1 MYRMSW
7 NIRIGDFR
15 LRMVEKV
22 SIKRS
27 VELLSD
33 TATIT
38 LPGTVFNKAINIEDK
53 IKVGDAVEIEL
64 GYNDDLKPE
73 FKGYLKAIKTDG
85 GSLTLELED
94 DIYLF
99 RKSVKDE
106 EMKDASVKNILAN
119 ICSQV
124 GGFSVSCDYDF
135 TYDKFVINNATGY
148 DVLKKIQDEASPNI
162 YLKDKV
168 LHVHPQY
175 AEIFGEARFDFSK
188 NIERDGTD
196 LKYKSED
203 ERKLLVVVE
212 GTDETGA
219 TVSVEKGT
227 TGGDKM
233 TLKLP
238 GVSSRSSLEQKAQ
251 SVLDQ
256 KVYTGYEGSFQSWII
271 PYVDAG
277 YKVAITDPDYE
288 IKNGT
293 YYVISVETTFSKDGG
308 VRKITL
314 GKRLNRKLKTEN

>member
-1 MYRMSW
+1 MSW
-7 NIRIGDFR
+7 NIKIGGYR
-15 LRMVEKV
+15 LKMVEKV

-27 VELLSD
+27 VELLAD
-33 TATIT
+33 TATVT
-38 LPGTVFNKAINIEDK
+38 LPATVFNKTISIEDK

-64 GYNDDLKPE
+64 GYNDDLKTE
-73 FKGYLKAIKTDG
+73 FKGYLKSIKTDG

-106 EMKDASVKNILAN
+106 EMKDASVKKILEN

-175 AEIFGEARFDFSK
+175 AEIFGEARYDFSK
-188 NIERDGTD
+188 NIEREGTD

-203 ERKLLVVVE
+203 ERKFLIVVE

-238 GVSSRSSLEQKAQ
+238 GVSSKSSLEQKAQ
-251 SVLDQ
+251 SVLEQ
-256 KVYTGYEGSFQSWII
+256 KVYTGYEGSFQTWLV

-288 IKNGT
+288 VKNGT

-308 VRKITL
+308 VRKVTL
-314 GKRLNRKLKTEN
+314 GKRVD

>member
-1 MYRMSW
+1 MYKMSW
-7 NIRIGDFR
+7 DIKIGGYR
-15 LRMVEKV
+15 LKMVEKV

-27 VELLSD
+27 VELLAD
-33 TATIT
+33 TATVT
-38 LPGTVFNKAINIEDK
+38 LPATVFNKTISIEDK

-64 GYNDDLKPE
+64 GYNDDLKTE
-73 FKGYLKAIKTDG
+73 FKGYLKSIKTDG

-106 EMKDASVKNILAN
+106 EMKDANVKKILEN

-175 AEIFGEARFDFSK
+175 AEIFGEARYDFSK
-188 NIERDGTD
+188 NIEREGTD

-203 ERKLLVVVE
+203 ERKFLIVVE

-219 TVSVEKGT
+219 TVSMEKGV

-251 SVLDQ
+251 SVLEQ
-256 KVYTGYEGSFQSWII
+256 KVYTGYEGSFQTWLV

-288 IKNGT
+288 VKNGT

-308 VRKITL
+308 VRKVTL
-314 GKRLNRKLKTEN
+314 GKRVD

>member
-1 MYRMSW
+1 MSW
-7 NIRIGDFR
+7 NIRIGGFR
-15 LRMVEKV
+15 LKMVEKV

-38 LPGTVFNKAINIEDK
+38 LPGTVFNKAINIENK
-53 IKVGDAVEIEL
+53 IKVGDDVEIKL
-64 GYNDDLKPE
+64 GYNDNLKEE

-106 EMKDASVKNILAN
+106 EMKNASVKSILEN

-135 TYDKFVINNATGY
+135 SYDKFVINNATGY

-175 AEIFGEARFDFSK
+175 AEIFGEARYDFSR

-238 GVSSRSSLEQKAQ
+238 GVSSKSSLEQKAQ

-256 KVYTGYEGSFQSWII
+256 KVYTGYEGSFQSWLI

-277 YKVAITDPDYE
+277 YKVSITDPDYE
-288 IKNGT
+288 IKDGT

-314 GKRLNRKLKTEN
+314 GKKIS

>member
-1 MYRMSW
+1 MSW
-7 NIRIGDFR
+7 NIKIGGYR
-15 LRMVEKV
+15 LKMVEKV
-22 SIKRS
+22 SVKRS
-27 VELLSD
+27 VELLAD
-33 TATIT
+33 TATVT
-38 LPGTVFNKAINIEDK
+38 LPATVFNKTISIEDK

-64 GYNDDLKPE
+64 GYNDDLKTE
-73 FKGYLKAIKTDG
+73 FKGYLKSIKTDG

-94 DIYLF
+94 AIYLF

-106 EMKDASVKNILAN
+106 EMKDASVKKILEN

-175 AEIFGEARFDFSK
+175 AEIFGEARYDFGK
-188 NIERDGTD
+188 NIEREGTD

-203 ERKLLVVVE
+203 ERKFLIVVE

-219 TVSVEKGT
+219 TVSVEKGV

-251 SVLDQ
+251 SVLEQ
-256 KVYTGYEGSFQSWII
+256 KVYTGYEGSFQTWLV

-288 IKNGT
+288 VKNGT

-308 VRKITL
+308 VRKVTL
-314 GKRLNRKLKTEN
+314 GKRLN

>member
-7 NIRIGDFR
+7 NIRIGGFR

-106 EMKDASVKNILAN
+106 EMKNASVKSILEN

-135 TYDKFVINNATGY
+135 SYDKFVINNATGY

-175 AEIFGEARFDFSK
+175 AEIFGEARFDFSR

-238 GVSSRSSLEQKAQ
+238 GVSSKSSLEQKAQ

-256 KVYTGYEGSFQSWII
+256 KVYTGYEGSFQSWLI

-277 YKVAITDPDYE
+277 YKVSITDPDYE
-288 IKNGT
+288 IKDGT

-314 GKRLNRKLKTEN
+314 GKKIS

>member
-1 MYRMSW
+1 MSW
-7 NIRIGDFR
+7 NIRIGGFR

-175 AEIFGEARFDFSK
+175 AEIFGEARFDFSR

-233 TLKLP
+233 TVKLP
-238 GVSSRSSLEQKAQ
+238 GVSTKASLESKAKA
-251 SVLDQ
+251 VLEQ
-256 KVYTGYEGSFQSWII
+256 KVYTGYEGSFQTWLV

-277 YKVAITDPDYE
+277 YKVRITDPDYE
-288 IKNGT
+288 VKDGT
-293 YYVISVETTFSKDGG
+293 YYVLSVETTFSKDGG

-314 GKRLNRKLKTEN
+314 GKRLN

>member
-1 MYRMSW
+1 MYKMCW
-7 NIRIGDFR
+7 NIRIGGFR

-53 IKVGDAVEIEL
+53 IKVGDDVEIKL
-64 GYNDDLKPE
+64 GYNDNLKEE

-106 EMKDASVKNILAN
+106 EMKNASVKSILENIS
-119 ICSQV
+119 SQV

-168 LHVHPQY
+168 LHVHPKY
-175 AEIFGEARFDFSK
+175 AEIFGEARYDFSR
-188 NIERDGTD
+188 NIDREGTD

-251 SVLDQ
+251 SVLEQ
-256 KVYTGYEGSFQSWII
+256 KVYTGYEGSFQSWLV

-314 GKRLNRKLKTEN
+314 GKKIS

>member
-1 MYRMSW
+1 
-7 NIRIGDFR
+7 
-15 LRMVEKV
+15 MVEKV

-106 EMKDASVKNILAN
+106 EMKNASVKSILEN

-135 TYDKFVINNATGY
+135 SYDKFVINNATGY

-175 AEIFGEARFDFSK
+175 AEIFGEARFDFSR

-238 GVSSRSSLEQKAQ
+238 GVSSKSSLEQKAQ

-256 KVYTGYEGSFQSWII
+256 KVYTGYEGSFQSWLI

-277 YKVAITDPDYE
+277 YKVSITDPDYE
-288 IKNGT
+288 IKDGT

-314 GKRLNRKLKTEN
+314 GKKIS

>member
-7 NIRIGDFR
+7 NIRIGGFR

-73 FKGYLKAIKTDG
+73 FKGYLKAIKTDS

-175 AEIFGEARFDFSK
+175 AEIFGEARFDFSR

-238 GVSSRSSLEQKAQ
+238 GVSSRRSLEQKAQ
-251 SVLDQ
+251 SVLEQ
-256 KVYTGYEGSFQSWII
+256 KVYTGYEGSFQAWLV

-314 GKRLNRKLKTEN
+314 GKRLN

>member
-1 MYRMSW
+1 MSW
-7 NIRIGDFR
+7 NIRIGGFR
-15 LRMVEKV
+15 LKMVEKV

-53 IKVGDAVEIEL
+53 IKVGDDVEIKL
-64 GYNDDLKPE
+64 GYNDNLKEE

-106 EMKDASVKNILAN
+106 EMKNASVKSILEN
-119 ICSQV
+119 ICSQIE
-124 GGFSVSCDYDF
+124 GFSVSCDYDF
-135 TYDKFVINNATGY
+135 SYDKFVINNATGY

-175 AEIFGEARFDFSK
+175 AEIFGEARYDFSR

-238 GVSSRSSLEQKAQ
+238 GVSSKSSLEQKAQ

-256 KVYTGYEGSFQSWII
+256 KVYTGYEGSFQSWLI

-277 YKVAITDPDYE
+277 YKVSITDPDYE
-288 IKNGT
+288 IKDGT

-314 GKRLNRKLKTEN
+314 GKKIS

>member
-1 MYRMSW
+1 MSW
-7 NIRIGDFR
+7 NIRIGGFR
-15 LRMVEKV
+15 LKMVEKV

-53 IKVGDAVEIEL
+53 IKVGNDVEIQL

-106 EMKDASVKNILAN
+106 EMKNASVKSILEN

-135 TYDKFVINNATGY
+135 SYDKFVINNATGY

-175 AEIFGEARFDFSK
+175 AEIFGEARYDFSR

-251 SVLDQ
+251 SVLEQ
-256 KVYTGYEGSFQSWII
+256 KVYTGYEGSFQSWLV

-314 GKRLNRKLKTEN
+314 GKKIS

>member
-7 NIRIGDFR
+7 NIKIGGYR
-15 LRMVEKV
+15 LKMVEKV

-27 VELLSD
+27 VELLAD
-33 TATIT
+33 TATVT
-38 LPGTVFNKAINIEDK
+38 LPATVFNKTISIEDK

-64 GYNDDLKPE
+64 GYNDDLKTE
-73 FKGYLKAIKTDG
+73 FKGYLKSIKTDG

-106 EMKDASVKNILAN
+106 EMKDASVKKILEN

-175 AEIFGEARFDFSK
+175 AEIFGEARYDFGK
-188 NIERDGTD
+188 NIEREGTD

-203 ERKLLVVVE
+203 ERKFLIVVE

-219 TVSVEKGT
+219 TVSVEKGV

-238 GVSSRSSLEQKAQ
+238 GVSSKSSLEQKAQ
-251 SVLDQ
+251 SVLEQ
-256 KVYTGYEGSFQSWII
+256 KVYTGYEGSFQTWLV

-288 IKNGT
+288 VKNGT

-308 VRKITL
+308 VRKVTL
-314 GKRLNRKLKTEN
+314 GKRLN

>member
-1 MYRMSW
+1 MSW
-7 NIRIGDFR
+7 NIRIGGFR

-38 LPGTVFNKAINIEDK
+38 LPGTVFNKAINIEGK

-175 AEIFGEARFDFSK
+175 AEIFGEARFDFSR

-251 SVLDQ
+251 SVLEQ
-256 KVYTGYEGSFQSWII
+256 KVYTGYEGSFQSWLV

-314 GKRLNRKLKTEN
+314 GKRLN

>member
-7 NIRIGDFR
+7 NIMIGGFR
-15 LRMVEKV
+15 LKMVEKV

-53 IKVGDAVEIEL
+53 IKVGDDVEIKL
-64 GYNDDLKPE
+64 GYNDNLKEE

-106 EMKDASVKNILAN
+106 EMKNASVKSILEN

-135 TYDKFVINNATGY
+135 SYDKFVINNATGY

-175 AEIFGEARFDFSK
+175 AEIFGEARYDFSR

-238 GVSSRSSLEQKAQ
+238 GVSSKSSLEQKAQ

-256 KVYTGYEGSFQSWII
+256 KVYTGYEGSFQSWLI

-277 YKVAITDPDYE
+277 YKVSITDPDYE
-288 IKNGT
+288 IKDGT

-314 GKRLNRKLKTEN
+314 GKKIS

>member
-7 NIRIGDFR
+7 NIKIGGYR
-15 LRMVEKV
+15 LKMVEKV

-27 VELLSD
+27 VELLAD
-33 TATIT
+33 TATVT
-38 LPGTVFNKAINIEDK
+38 LPATVFNKTISIEDK

-64 GYNDDLKPE
+64 GYNDDLKTE
-73 FKGYLKAIKTDG
+73 FKGYLKSIKTDG

-106 EMKDASVKNILAN
+106 EMKDASVKKILEN

-135 TYDKFVINNATGY
+135 TYDNFVINNATGY

-175 AEIFGEARFDFSK
+175 AEIFGEARYDFGK
-188 NIERDGTD
+188 NIEREGTD

-203 ERKLLVVVE
+203 ERKFLIVVE

-219 TVSVEKGT
+219 TVSVEKGV

-238 GVSSRSSLEQKAQ
+238 GVSSKSSLEQKAQ
-251 SVLDQ
+251 SVLEQ
-256 KVYTGYEGSFQSWII
+256 KVYTGYEGSFQTWLA

-288 IKNGT
+288 VKNGT

-308 VRKITL
+308 VRKVTL
-314 GKRLNRKLKTEN
+314 GKRLN

>member
-1 MYRMSW
+1 MYKMSW
-7 NIRIGDFR
+7 DIKIGGYR
-15 LRMVEKV
+15 LKMVEKV

-27 VELLSD
+27 VELLAD
-33 TATIT
+33 TATVT
-38 LPGTVFNKAINIEDK
+38 LPATVFNKTISIEDK

-64 GYNDDLKPE
+64 GYNDDLKTE
-73 FKGYLKAIKTDG
+73 FKGYLKSIKTDG

-106 EMKDASVKNILAN
+106 EMKDASVKKILEN

-175 AEIFGEARFDFSK
+175 AEIFGEARYDFSK
-188 NIERDGTD
+188 NIEREGTD

-203 ERKLLVVVE
+203 ERKFLIVVE

-219 TVSVEKGT
+219 TVSVEKGV

-251 SVLDQ
+251 SVLEQ
-256 KVYTGYEGSFQSWII
+256 KVYTGYEGSFQTWLV

-308 VRKITL
+308 VRKVTL
-314 GKRLNRKLKTEN
+314 GKRVD

>member
-1 MYRMSW
+1 MSW
-7 NIRIGDFR
+7 NIRIGGYR
-15 LRMVEKV
+15 LKMVEKV

-27 VELLSD
+27 VELLAD
-33 TATIT
+33 TATVT
-38 LPGTVFNKAINIEDK
+38 LPATVFNKTISIEDK

-64 GYNDDLKPE
+64 GYNDDLKTE
-73 FKGYLKAIKTDG
+73 FKGYLKSIKTDG

-106 EMKDASVKNILAN
+106 EMKDASVKKILEN

-175 AEIFGEARFDFSK
+175 AEIFGEARYDFSK
-188 NIERDGTD
+188 NIEREGTD

-203 ERKLLVVVE
+203 ERKFLIVVE

-238 GVSSRSSLEQKAQ
+238 GVSSKSSLEQKAQ
-251 SVLDQ
+251 SVLEQ
-256 KVYTGYEGSFQSWII
+256 KVYTGYEGSFQTWLV

-288 IKNGT
+288 VKNGT

-308 VRKITL
+308 VRKVTL
-314 GKRLNRKLKTEN
+314 GKRVD

>member
-1 MYRMSW
+1 MSW
-7 NIRIGDFR
+7 NIRIGGFR
-15 LRMVEKV
+15 LKMVEKV

-38 LPGTVFNKAINIEDK
+38 LPGTVFNKAINIEGK
-53 IKVGDAVEIEL
+53 IKVGDAVEIQL
-64 GYNDDLKPE
+64 GYNDNLKEE

-106 EMKDASVKNILAN
+106 EMKNASVKSILEN

-124 GGFSVSCDYDF
+124 GSFSVSCDYDF
-135 TYDKFVINNATGY
+135 SYDKFVINNATGY

-175 AEIFGEARFDFSK
+175 AEIFGEARYDFSR

-238 GVSSRSSLEQKAQ
+238 GVSSKSSLEQKAQ

-256 KVYTGYEGSFQSWII
+256 KVYTGYEGSFQSWLI

-277 YKVAITDPDYE
+277 YKVTITDPDYE
-288 IKNGT
+288 IKDGT

-314 GKRLNRKLKTEN
+314 GKKIS

>member
-1 MYRMSW
+1 MYKMSW
-7 NIRIGDFR
+7 DIKIGGYR
-15 LRMVEKV
+15 LKMVEKV

-27 VELLSD
+27 VELLAD
-33 TATIT
+33 TATVT
-38 LPGTVFNKAINIEDK
+38 LPATVFNKTISIEDK

-64 GYNDDLKPE
+64 GYNDDLKTE
-73 FKGYLKAIKTDG
+73 FKGYLKSIKTDG

-106 EMKDASVKNILAN
+106 EMKDANVKKILEN

-148 DVLKKIQDEASPNI
+148 DVLKKIQEEASPNI

-175 AEIFGEARFDFSK
+175 AEIFGEARYDFSK
-188 NIERDGTD
+188 NIEREGTD

-203 ERKLLVVVE
+203 ERKFLIVVE

-219 TVSVEKGT
+219 TVSVEKGV

-251 SVLDQ
+251 SVLEQ
-256 KVYTGYEGSFQSWII
+256 KVYTGYEGSFQTWLV

-288 IKNGT
+288 VKNGT

-308 VRKITL
+308 VRKVTL
-314 GKRLNRKLKTEN
+314 GKRVN

>member
-7 NIRIGDFR
+7 NIKIGGYR
-15 LRMVEKV
+15 LKMVEKV

-27 VELLSD
+27 VELLAD
-33 TATIT
+33 TATVT
-38 LPGTVFNKAINIEDK
+38 LPATVFNKTISIEDK

-64 GYNDDLKPE
+64 GYNDDLKTE
-73 FKGYLKAIKTDG
+73 FKGYLKSIKTDG

-106 EMKDASVKNILAN
+106 EMKDASVKKILEN

-175 AEIFGEARFDFSK
+175 AEIFGEARYDFSK
-188 NIERDGTD
+188 NIEREGTD

-203 ERKLLVVVE
+203 ERKFLIVVE

-219 TVSVEKGT
+219 TVSVEKGI

-251 SVLDQ
+251 SVLEQ
-256 KVYTGYEGSFQSWII
+256 KVYTGYEGSFQTWLV

-288 IKNGT
+288 VKNGT

-308 VRKITL
+308 VRKVTL
-314 GKRLNRKLKTEN
+314 GKRLN

>member
-1 MYRMSW
+1 MSW
-7 NIRIGDFR
+7 NIKIGGYR
-15 LRMVEKV
+15 LKMVEKV

-27 VELLSD
+27 VELLAD
-33 TATIT
+33 TATVT
-38 LPGTVFNKAINIEDK
+38 LPATVFNKTISIEDK

-99 RKSVKDE
+99 RRSVKDE

-175 AEIFGEARFDFSK
+175 AEIFGEARYDFGK
-188 NIERDGTD
+188 NIEREGTD

-203 ERKLLVVVE
+203 ERKFLIVVE

-219 TVSVEKGT
+219 TVSVEKGV

-251 SVLDQ
+251 SVLEQ
-256 KVYTGYEGSFQSWII
+256 KVYTGYEGSFQTWLV

-288 IKNGT
+288 VKNGT

-308 VRKITL
+308 VRKVTL
-314 GKRLNRKLKTEN
+314 GKRLN

>member
-1 MYRMSW
+1 
-7 NIRIGDFR
+7 
-15 LRMVEKV
+15 MVEKV

-106 EMKDASVKNILAN
+106 EMKNASVKSILEN

-135 TYDKFVINNATGY
+135 SYDKFVINNATGY

-175 AEIFGEARFDFSK
+175 AEIFGEARFDFSR

-238 GVSSRSSLEQKAQ
+238 GVSSKSSLEQKAQ

-256 KVYTGYEGSFQSWII
+256 KVYTGYEGSFQSWLI

-277 YKVAITDPDYE
+277 YKVSITDPDYE
-288 IKNGT
+288 IKDGT
-293 YYVISVETTFSKDGG
+293 
-308 VRKITL
+308 
-314 GKRLNRKLKTEN
+314 

>member
-1 MYRMSW
+1 MSW
-7 NIRIGDFR
+7 NIRIGGFR
-15 LRMVEKV
+15 LKMVEKV

-53 IKVGDAVEIEL
+53 IKVGDDVEIKL
-64 GYNDDLKPE
+64 GYNDNLKEE

-106 EMKDASVKNILAN
+106 EMKNASVKSILEN

-135 TYDKFVINNATGY
+135 SYDKFVINNATGY

-175 AEIFGEARFDFSK
+175 AEIFGEARYNFSR

-238 GVSSRSSLEQKAQ
+238 GVSSKSSLEQKAQ

-256 KVYTGYEGSFQSWII
+256 KVYTGYEGSFQSWLI

-277 YKVAITDPDYE
+277 YKVSITDPDYE
-288 IKNGT
+288 IKDGT
-293 YYVISVETTFSKDGG
+293 YYVISVETTFSQNGG

-314 GKRLNRKLKTEN
+314 GKKIS

>member
-1 MYRMSW
+1 MSW
-7 NIRIGDFR
+7 NIRIGGFR
-15 LRMVEKV
+15 LKMVEKV

-53 IKVGDAVEIEL
+53 IKVGDDVEIKL
-64 GYNDDLKPE
+64 GYNDNLKEE

-106 EMKDASVKNILAN
+106 EMKNASVKNILAN

-175 AEIFGEARFDFSK
+175 AEIFGEARFDFSR

-251 SVLDQ
+251 SVLEQ
-256 KVYTGYEGSFQSWII
+256 KVYTGYEGSFQSWLV

-314 GKRLNRKLKTEN
+314 GKRLN

>member
-7 NIRIGDFR
+7 NIRIGGYR
-15 LRMVEKV
+15 LKMVEKV

-27 VELLSD
+27 VELLAD
-33 TATIT
+33 TATVT
-38 LPGTVFNKAINIEDK
+38 LPATVFNKTISIEDK

-64 GYNDDLKPE
+64 GYNDDLKTE
-73 FKGYLKAIKTDG
+73 FKGYLKSIKTDG

-106 EMKDASVKNILAN
+106 EMKDASVKKILEN

-175 AEIFGEARFDFSK
+175 AEIFGEARYDFSK
-188 NIERDGTD
+188 NIEREGTD

-203 ERKLLVVVE
+203 ERKFLIVVE

-251 SVLDQ
+251 SVLEQ
-256 KVYTGYEGSFQSWII
+256 KVYTGYEGSFQTWLV

-288 IKNGT
+288 VKNGT

-314 GKRLNRKLKTEN
+314 GKRLN

>member
-7 NIRIGDFR
+7 NIRIGGFR

-106 EMKDASVKNILAN
+106 EMKNASVKSILEN

-135 TYDKFVINNATGY
+135 SYDKFVINNATGY

-162 YLKDKV
+162 YLKDKM

-175 AEIFGEARFDFSK
+175 AEIFGEARFDFSR

-238 GVSSRSSLEQKAQ
+238 GVSSKSSLEQKAK
-251 SVLDQ
+251 SVLEQ
-256 KVYTGYEGSFQSWII
+256 KVYTGYEGSFQSWLV

-277 YKVAITDPDYE
+277 YKVTITDPDYE

-314 GKRLNRKLKTEN
+314 GKRLN

>member
-1 MYRMSW
+1 MSW
-7 NIRIGDFR
+7 NIRIGGFR
-15 LRMVEKV
+15 LKMVEKV

-53 IKVGDAVEIEL
+53 IKVGDDVEIKL
-64 GYNDDLKPE
+64 GYNDNLKEE

-106 EMKDASVKNILAN
+106 EMKNASVKSILEN

-135 TYDKFVINNATGY
+135 SYDKFVINNATGY

-175 AEIFGEARFDFSK
+175 AEIFGEARYDFSR

-251 SVLDQ
+251 SVLEQ
-256 KVYTGYEGSFQSWII
+256 KVYTGYEGSFQSWLI

-288 IKNGT
+288 IKDGT

-308 VRKITL
+308 IRKITL
-314 GKRLNRKLKTEN
+314 GKRLN

>member
-1 MYRMSW
+1 MYKMCW
-7 NIRIGDFR
+7 NIRIGGFR
-15 LRMVEKV
+15 LKMVEKV

-106 EMKDASVKNILAN
+106 EMKDASVKNILTN

-175 AEIFGEARFDFSK
+175 AEIFGEARYDFSR

-238 GVSSRSSLEQKAQ
+238 GVSSKSSLEQKAQ
-251 SVLDQ
+251 SVLEQ
-256 KVYTGYEGSFQSWII
+256 KVYTGYEGSFQSWLV

-314 GKRLNRKLKTEN
+314 GKRLN

>member
-7 NIRIGDFR
+7 NIKIGGYR
-15 LRMVEKV
+15 LKMVEKV

-27 VELLSD
+27 VELLAD
-33 TATIT
+33 TATVT
-38 LPGTVFNKAINIEDK
+38 LPATVFNKTISIEDK

-64 GYNDDLKPE
+64 GYNDDLKTE
-73 FKGYLKAIKTDG
+73 FKGYLKSIKTDG

-106 EMKDASVKNILAN
+106 EMKDASVKKILEN

-175 AEIFGEARFDFSK
+175 AEIFGEARYDFGK
-188 NIERDGTD
+188 NIEREGTD
-196 LKYKSED
+196 LKYNSED
-203 ERKLLVVVE
+203 ERKFLIVVE

-219 TVSVEKGT
+219 TVSVEKGV

-251 SVLDQ
+251 SVLEQ
-256 KVYTGYEGSFQSWII
+256 KVYTGYEGSFQTWLV

-288 IKNGT
+288 VKNGT

-314 GKRLNRKLKTEN
+314 GKRLN

>member
-7 NIRIGDFR
+7 NIRIGGFR

-106 EMKDASVKNILAN
+106 EMKNASVKRILEN

-135 TYDKFVINNATGY
+135 SYDKFVINNATGY

-175 AEIFGEARFDFSK
+175 AEIFGEARYDFSR

-219 TVSVEKGT
+219 TVSVEKGV

-238 GVSSRSSLEQKAQ
+238 GVSSKSSLEQKAQ

-256 KVYTGYEGSFQSWII
+256 KVYTGYEGSFQSWLI

-288 IKNGT
+288 IKDGT

-314 GKRLNRKLKTEN
+314 GKHLN

>member
-7 NIRIGDFR
+7 NIRIGGFR

-106 EMKDASVKNILAN
+106 EMKNASVKSILEN

-135 TYDKFVINNATGY
+135 SYDKFVINNATGY

-175 AEIFGEARFDFSK
+175 AEIFGEARFDFSR

-212 GTDETGA
+212 GTDETGV

-238 GVSSRSSLEQKAQ
+238 GVSSKSSLEQKAK
-251 SVLDQ
+251 SVLEQ
-256 KVYTGYEGSFQSWII
+256 KVYTGYEGSFQSWLV

-277 YKVAITDPDYE
+277 YKVTITDPDYE

-314 GKRLNRKLKTEN
+314 GKRLN

>member
-1 MYRMSW
+1 MYKMSW
-7 NIRIGDFR
+7 DIKIGGYR
-15 LRMVEKV
+15 LKMVEKV

-27 VELLSD
+27 VELLAD
-33 TATIT
+33 TATVT
-38 LPGTVFNKAINIEDK
+38 LPATVFNKTISIEDK

-64 GYNDDLKPE
+64 GYNDDLKTE
-73 FKGYLKAIKTDG
+73 FKGYLKSIKTDG

-106 EMKDASVKNILAN
+106 EMKDASVRKILEN

-175 AEIFGEARFDFSK
+175 AEIFGEARYDFGK

-212 GTDETGA
+212 GSNEKGE
-219 TVSVEKGT
+219 TVSVEVGT

-238 GVSSRSSLEQKAQ
+238 GVSSKSSLEQKAQ
-251 SVLDQ
+251 SVLEQ
-256 KVYTGYEGSFQSWII
+256 KVYTGYEGSFQSWLV

-288 IKNGT
+288 VKNGT

-314 GKRLNRKLKTEN
+314 GKRLN

>member
-1 MYRMSW
+1 MSW
-7 NIRIGDFR
+7 NIRIGGYR

-38 LPGTVFNKAINIEDK
+38 LPGTVFNKAINIEGK

-168 LHVHPQY
+168 LHVHTQY
-175 AEIFGEARFDFSK
+175 AEIFGEARFDFSR

-251 SVLDQ
+251 SVLEQ
-256 KVYTGYEGSFQSWII
+256 KVYTGYEGSFQSWLV

-314 GKRLNRKLKTEN
+314 GKRLN

>member
-1 MYRMSW
+1 MYKMSW
-7 NIRIGDFR
+7 DIKIGGYR
-15 LRMVEKV
+15 LKMVEKV

-27 VELLSD
+27 VELLAD
-33 TATIT
+33 TATVT
-38 LPGTVFNKAINIEDK
+38 LPATVFNKTISIEDK

-64 GYNDDLKPE
+64 GYNDDLKKE
-73 FKGYLKAIKTDG
+73 FKGYLKSIKTDG

-106 EMKDASVKNILAN
+106 EMKDASVKKILEN

-175 AEIFGEARFDFSK
+175 AEIFGEARYDFSK
-188 NIERDGTD
+188 NIEREGTD

-203 ERKLLVVVE
+203 ERKFLIVVE

-219 TVSVEKGT
+219 TVSVEKGV

-251 SVLDQ
+251 SVLEQ
-256 KVYTGYEGSFQSWII
+256 KVYTGYEGSFQTWLV

-288 IKNGT
+288 VKNGT

-308 VRKITL
+308 VRKVTL
-314 GKRLNRKLKTEN
+314 GKRVD

>member
-7 NIRIGDFR
+7 NIRIGGFR

-106 EMKDASVKNILAN
+106 EIKNASVKSILEN

-135 TYDKFVINNATGY
+135 SYDKFVINNATGY

-162 YLKDKV
+162 YLKDKM

-175 AEIFGEARFDFSK
+175 AEIFGEARFDFSR

-238 GVSSRSSLEQKAQ
+238 GVSSKSSLEQKAK
-251 SVLDQ
+251 SVLEQ
-256 KVYTGYEGSFQSWII
+256 KVYTGYEGSFQSWLV

-277 YKVAITDPDYE
+277 YKVTITDPDYE

-314 GKRLNRKLKTEN
+314 GKRLN

>member
-1 MYRMSW
+1 MSW
-7 NIRIGDFR
+7 NIKIGGYR
-15 LRMVEKV
+15 LKMVEKV

-27 VELLSD
+27 VELLAD
-33 TATIT
+33 TATVT
-38 LPGTVFNKAINIEDK
+38 LPATVFNKTISIEDK

-64 GYNDDLKPE
+64 GYNDDLKTE
-73 FKGYLKAIKTDG
+73 FKGYLKSIKTDG

-106 EMKDASVKNILAN
+106 EMKDASVKKILEN

-175 AEIFGEARFDFSK
+175 AEIFGEARYDFGK
-188 NIERDGTD
+188 NIEREGTD

-203 ERKLLVVVE
+203 ERKFLIVVE

-238 GVSSRSSLEQKAQ
+238 GVSSKSSLEQKAQ

-256 KVYTGYEGSFQSWII
+256 KVYTGYEGSFQSWLI

-288 IKNGT
+288 VKNGT

-308 VRKITL
+308 VRKVTL
-314 GKRLNRKLKTEN
+314 GKRLN